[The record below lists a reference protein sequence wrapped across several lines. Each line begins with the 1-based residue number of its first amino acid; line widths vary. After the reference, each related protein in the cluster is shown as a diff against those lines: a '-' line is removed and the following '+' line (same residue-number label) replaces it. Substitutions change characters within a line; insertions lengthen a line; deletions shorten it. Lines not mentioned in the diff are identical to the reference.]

1 MRGERVL
8 ITGGAGNVGSH
19 IADMVIRAGAEEVV
33 VIDNF
38 VRGRHENLEWALANG
53 PVRVVT
59 GDICDR
65 DLVDRLTRGIDV
77 VFHQAALRI
86 TQCVAEPRRALDVMV
101 DGTYN
106 VIEAV
111 LKHDVR
117 KLVAASSASV
127 YGAAV
132 ALPTDEDHHPYRN
145 DTLYGAAK
153 AFNEGMIRSF
163 TATAGLNYVALRYY
177 NVYGPRMDMHGV
189 YTEVLVRWMERIA
202 AGLPPIIHGTGSHT
216 MDFIYIEDVARANIL
231 AAASDAT
238 DEVFNVATG
247 LETSLLELAHA
258 LIETMGADVAVEFGP
273 ERAAVNV
280 PRRLADTR
288 RAADR
293 LGFNAEVELAEGLH
307 RLVDW
312 WQGER
317 ERDAPAVAAS

>member
-19 IADMVIRAGAEEVV
+19 IADMAIQAGAEEVV
-33 VIDNF
+33 IVDNF
-38 VRGRHENLEWALANG
+38 VRGRYENLDWALANG

-59 GDICDR
+59 GDICDH
-65 DLVDRLTRGIDV
+65 DLVDRLVRGIDV

-86 TQCVAEPRRALDVMV
+86 TQCVEEPRQALDVMV
-101 DGTYN
+101 GGTYN

-111 LKHDVR
+111 LNHDVR

-132 ALPTDEDHHPYRN
+132 NFPTDEDHHPYRN

-153 AFNEGMIRSF
+153 AFNEGIMRSF
-163 TATAGLNYVALRYY
+163 TATAGLNYVALRYF
-177 NVYGPRMDMHGV
+177 NVYGPRMDTHGV

-216 MDFIYIEDVARANIL
+216 MDFVYIEDVARANIL
-231 AAASDAT
+231 AAGCDAT

-247 LETSLLELAHA
+247 VETSLLELAEA
-258 LIETMGADVAVEFGP
+258 LIRTMGADVSVEFGP

-293 LGFNAEVELAEGLH
+293 LGFNAEVGLEDGLR

-312 WQGER
+312 WQAER
-317 ERDAPAVAAS
+317 ERDAAGAAAS